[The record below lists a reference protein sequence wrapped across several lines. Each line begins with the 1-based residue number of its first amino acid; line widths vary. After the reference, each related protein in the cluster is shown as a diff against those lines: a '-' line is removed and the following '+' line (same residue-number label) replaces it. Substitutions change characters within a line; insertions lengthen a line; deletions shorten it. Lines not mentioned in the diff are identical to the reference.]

1 MGLGDMSYRTILI
14 VFRHKEQS
22 ETLARIASMLT
33 DQHGAHVVGL
43 FVVPH
48 AELYPAIGFPVG
60 VDVADAQKEFHD
72 SEADA
77 IKTIFQSYG
86 KKHGSSWEWRY
97 IKSDGAPVSRIVQ
110 TRAHTADLIV
120 LSLPSPDASFL
131 EPDMMFESLLMGSGR
146 PLLLVPD
153 ACDAGSL
160 GQNTLIAWNG
170 TKEAARAAFDALP
183 AMLATESG
191 RATVIWL
198 DPPTSRTSTHEL
210 AGAELATGLARHG
223 LNVTA
228 SCASSAH
235 ASVGA
240 DLLERCKRGN
250 VDLLV
255 MGGFGHSRIREF
267 VLGGATDHVLRHAH
281 IPVLMSH

>member
-1 MGLGDMSYRTILI
+1 M
-14 VFRHKEQS
+14 
-22 ETLARIASMLT
+22 LA

-48 AELYPAIGFPVG
+48 AELYPAIGFPVA
-60 VDVADAQKEFHD
+60 VDVADAQEELQD
-72 SEADA
+72 GEADA
-77 IKTIFQSYG
+77 IEAIFQSYG
-86 KKHGSSWEWRY
+86 KKHGSSWEWQY

-110 TRAHTADLIV
+110 TRAHPADMIV
-120 LSLPSPDASFL
+120 LSLPSPEASFL
-131 EPDMMFESLLMGSGR
+131 EPDMTFESLLMGSGR

-153 ACDAGSL
+153 AYGSDSV

-170 TKEAARAAFDALP
+170 TKEAARAAFEALP
-183 AMLATESG
+183 AMLATETG

-198 DPPTSRTSTHEL
+198 DPPSSHTDTYEL

-223 LNVTA
+223 LNVSA

-250 VDLLV
+250 VGLLV

-267 VLGGATDHVLRHAH
+267 VLGGTTDHVLRHAH